1 MTKNKAWQ
9 NIFWWLPG
17 PVLDPWTE
25 GKPYFLAAGF
35 GLNDGW
41 ASKNALKGLQKVFL
55 RKKVRILA
63 SETPN

>member
-1 MTKNKAWQ
+1 M
-9 NIFWWLPG
+9 FWWLPG

-25 GKPYFLAAGF
+25 GKPSFLAAGF

-55 RKKVRILA
+55 RKKNENSCFGDSKLMIKLLKY
-63 SETPN
+63 